1 MIEKLFTFLSKIPKD
16 KLLHFAAGV
25 VVATAMSW
33 APLWFNIFVVFVVAA
48 GKEAYDYLHP
58 AHTSDPFD
66 CLATMLGGLPVWL
79 VLR

>member
-1 MIEKLFTFLSKIPKD
+1 MIEKLLRLASFIPKD

-25 VVATAMSW
+25 LIAAAMSW
-33 APLWFNIFVVFVVAA
+33 APLWFNVTMVFLAAA

-66 CLATMLGGLPVWL
+66 CLATMLGGVPVWL